1 MVRKDLVPFTE
12 DQGPLDGVF
21 ELADVAGPV
30 VCGQGPKRL
39 GVETDRAA
47 LFLLGGE
54 FLDEM
59 SRQDRDIFGTLAQR
73 RDEDREDRQAEEEI
87 LAEGAGD
94 DLGLQVFVAGGDQ
107 AEVDPPWLVAPAPPE
122 LLLIHHPP

>member
-30 VCGQGPKRL
+30 VRGQGPKRL

-59 SRQDRDIFGTLAQR
+59 ARQDRDIFGTLAQR
-73 RDEDREDRQAEEEI
+73 RDEDRGERQAGEKI
-87 LAEGAGD
+87 LAEGDGD
-94 DLGLQVFVAGGDQ
+94 ELGPQVCVSCCG
-107 AEVDPPWLVAPAPPE
+107 
-122 LLLIHHPP
+122 